1 MIGWF
6 NMGPLSFRQHVYKDQ
21 TSHQNDLHPLAEK
34 TGVGTDSPD
43 ECDDIEI
50 KLLLIFQAP
59 LKLSETPREVP
70 GPTLA
75 NTDIWEM

>member
-1 MIGWF
+1 MIGWL
-6 NMGPLSFRQHVYKDQ
+6 NMGPLSFRQHVYK
-21 TSHQNDLHPLAEK
+21 HQNDPHPLAEK

-59 LKLSETPREVP
+59 LKLSETPWEVP

>member
-1 MIGWF
+1 
-6 NMGPLSFRQHVYKDQ
+6 MGHVYKHQ
-21 TSHQNDLHPLAEK
+21 TSHQNDPHALAEK
-34 TGVGTDSPD
+34 TDSPD

-59 LKLSETPREVP
+59 LKLFETPWEVP

-75 NTDIWEM
+75 NTDIWEV